1 MRNIS
6 KGLAEENKLCTG
18 CGACMNVCPINAIT
32 MQSDQ
37 EGFAYPNV
45 QEEKCINC
53 GLCERH
59 CPILHP
65 EYSNVDWP
73 ECYAMMAQDEER
85 RTSSSGGF
93 VPVVARWVLGKGGS
107 VYGAAWDEDWNVHHI
122 EIENEAELYKIKGS
136 KYLQGSVERSYQLV
150 KRKLEE
156 GKWVLFTGL
165 PCQLAGLYSVLGRG
179 KKREKLI
186 TIDILCH
193 GAPSYKVFRKYLEEN

>member
-6 KGLAEENKLCTG
+6 KVLAEENKLCTG
-18 CGACMNVCPINAIT
+18 CGACMNVCSLNAIT
-32 MQSDQ
+32 MQTDR

-59 CPILHP
+59 CPVLHP
-65 EYSNVDWP
+65 EYSNVDRP

-93 VPVVARWVLGKGGS
+93 VPVVARWVLRKGGS

-122 EIENEAELYKIKGS
+122 EIANETELYKIKGS

-165 PCQLAGLYSVLGRG
+165 PCQVAGLYSVLGG
-179 KKREKLI
+179 GVKKGR
-186 TIDILCH
+186 
-193 GAPSYKVFRKYLEEN
+193 S

>member
-6 KGLAEENKLCTG
+6 KVLAEENKLCTG
-18 CGACMNVCPINAIT
+18 CGACMNVCPVNAIT
-32 MQSDQ
+32 MQTDR

-45 QEEKCINC
+45 LEEKCINC

-59 CPILHP
+59 CPVLHP
-65 EYSNVDWP
+65 EYSNVDRP

-93 VPVVARWVLGKGGS
+93 VPVVARWVLRKGGS

-122 EIENEAELYKIKGS
+122 EIANETELYKIKGS

-156 GKWVLFTGL
+156 GKWVLLTGL
-165 PCQLAGLYSVLGRG
+165 PCQVAGLYSVLGG
-179 KKREKLI
+179 E
-186 TIDILCH
+186 
-193 GAPSYKVFRKYLEEN
+193 